1 MPNALSPD
9 DPPPTVPL
17 APFHWD
23 LHAQEASIICST
35 PGNVNISVFGSVT
48 KYGFEQAVKYLE
60 DLGSQPRMDAGPA
73 SCSRVSCSH
82 WTAVF
87 LCNDAKASKTLES
100 WTVVANALKALRDRC
115 GIFPL
120 TDWPL
125 GGQIFYKAG
134 WNVILPLASQAA

>member
-1 MPNALSPD
+1 MRYAVLSSLLAGAFAMPNALSPD

-35 PGNVNISVFGSVT
+35 PGNVNISAFGSVT

-87 LCNDAKASKTLES
+87 LCNDVSLAFCFVLSAS
-100 WTVVANALKALRDRC
+100 
-115 GIFPL
+115 G
-120 TDWPL
+120 
-125 GGQIFYKAG
+125 
-134 WNVILPLASQAA
+134 